1 MNTFPE
7 EDVCEFLSPSLPAPS
22 DPRED
27 EGPCQQKRL
36 ERNNN
41 DKTHSNDSE
50 RKTEMAKKKQK
61 KTRSGTKISA
71 HTKSLQNSKL
81 NAYYMNV
88 IFRHTVEREHA
99 DDPSSTSRGF
109 SHHKVPR
116 NGIPRAEQKHQK
128 GRQEKDDVPPP
139 SPIQHALGQ
148 VSSCTSLANPLL
160 VIYKNV
166 PFN

>member
-1 MNTFPE
+1 M
-7 EDVCEFLSPSLPAPS
+7 
-22 DPRED
+22 
-27 EGPCQQKRL
+27 
-36 ERNNN
+36 
-41 DKTHSNDSE
+41 
-50 RKTEMAKKKQK
+50 
-61 KTRSGTKISA
+61 
-71 HTKSLQNSKL
+71 
-81 NAYYMNV
+81 
-88 IFRHTVEREHA
+88 EREHA

-160 VIYKNV
+160 VIAFKNV